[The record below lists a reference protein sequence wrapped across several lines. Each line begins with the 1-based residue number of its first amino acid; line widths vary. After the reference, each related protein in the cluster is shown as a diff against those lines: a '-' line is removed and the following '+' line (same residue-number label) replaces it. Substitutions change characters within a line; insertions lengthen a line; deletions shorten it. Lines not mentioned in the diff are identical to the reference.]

1 MGRLRNPI
9 RIRLVGGEGGE
20 ERRKPPRPQGS
31 SFIHG
36 AFTRGIPRK
45 ANPDSASS
53 SGPRPL
59 LAAPLHHSLVLVGM
73 DRDQRRIYIY
83 IYIRNILVKDSFS
96 SRGGHSSPR
105 HFRVAIRLALAG
117 ETLPGGRL
125 ACTSTVFVPPVPT
138 S

>member
-20 ERRKPPRPQGS
+20 ESLLVPKAHRSFMGHLPGVSPVKPSPTRLPPPGRDPFWPPPYIILLS
-31 SFIHG
+31 SLEWIG
-36 AFTRGIPRK
+36 IRG
-45 ANPDSASS
+45 
-53 SGPRPL
+53 G
-59 LAAPLHHSLVLVGM
+59 
-73 DRDQRRIYIY
+73 YIY